1 MTYWDY
7 LGWHDPFSSP
17 DATKRQRDYGTA
29 MRGSVSTPQMVIN
42 GTHDVVSSDRPKVL
56 RTIRQAASSTVAAAP
71 VQLRRDGDAV
81 GVAMRL
87 SVLGLGLA
95 LALGSASAQAE
106 TLPDWPDV
114 VVFCEPTL
122 LHAMT
127 DLGAVF
133 RAQTGTPVRVF
144 TAPGSMLVRQA
155 NHTRNDILVLQG
167 SAVMDEAARIDAIR
181 PDTRV
186 SVGGNRL
193 VVARRG
199 AGAEEK
205 GGLAS
210 TLGAQTVA
218 AVDPG
223 VPELTG
229 RATQQALGAAGLSP
243 RISGVVGTADA
254 VFLLETGAVARAIV
268 FATDVAA
275 NPGLS
280 IAAVVPQES
289 YPKVIYLAA
298 VSHDARGA
306 TPARFLALLT
316 SPEGQK
322 HLHDAGMEIAQ

>member
-1 MTYWDY
+1 MY
-7 LGWHDPFSSP
+7 
-17 DATKRQRDYGTA
+17 
-29 MRGSVSTPQMVIN
+29 
-42 GTHDVVSSDRPKVL
+42 
-56 RTIRQAASSTVAAAP
+56 
-71 VQLRRDGDAV
+71 
-81 GVAMRL
+81 RL
-87 SVLGLGLA
+87 LGLGLA
-95 LALGSASAQAE
+95 LVAGSATARAE

-133 RAQTGTPVRVF
+133 HAQTGTPVRVF

-167 SAVMDEAARIDAIR
+167 SAAMDEAAQIDAIR
-181 PDTRV
+181 PETRV

-199 AGAEEK
+199 AGGEA
-205 GGLAS
+205 GLAS
-210 TLGAQTVA
+210 ALDAQTVA

-229 RATQQALGAAGLSP
+229 RATQQALDAAGLSP
-243 RISGVVGTADA
+243 KISGVVGTADA
-254 VFLLETGAVARAIV
+254 VFLLETGAVARAVV

-280 IAAVVPQES
+280 VAAVVPPES
-289 YPKVIYLAA
+289 YPRVTYLAA

-306 TPARFLALLT
+306 TPGRFLALLT

-322 HLHDAGMEIAQ
+322 HLHDSGLEIAQ